1 MSPWYWKSIR
11 SILSRPD
18 SHRRLLAATE
28 LHPQKNPS
36 PEPRHQK
43 KTPGNAE
50 VTKNTDDSHPAQG
63 TRQAERAHDASGS
76 IKKPRGFPNRPV
88 VGAKGG
94 VKHGET
100 WRSQGLKSLF
110 SSWSSTAGLGHWR
123 FGSLLSH
130 NPQVRS
136 WLFNVSPPVDK
147 GLIQTF
153 SLMLDKAAGYVCRVA
168 LTKFWPN
175 FDQIMPNQ
183 PTPLTY
189 PPQKQPA
196 FGFP

>member
-28 LHPQKNPS
+28 LHPQKKPF
-36 PEPRHQK
+36 PWTTTPK
-43 KTPGNAE
+43 KKRRGNAE
-50 VTKNTDDSHPAQG
+50 VTK
-63 TRQAERAHDASGS
+63 
-76 IKKPRGFPNRPV
+76 
-88 VGAKGG
+88 
-94 VKHGET
+94 KHGWFAPPRRVRARRSARMMPQGHQETKGLSEQAYGGGKGRSET
-100 WRSQGLKSLF
+100 WWKHGGHKDSSRSFQVEVQLLVWGN
-110 SSWSSTAGLGHWR
+110 WC

-136 WLFNVSPPVDK
+136 WLFNVSPPTTPLFFVDK

-168 LTKFWPN
+168 LNQILTKLCL
-175 FDQIMPNQ
+175 INQ
-183 PTPLTY
+183 PP
-189 PPQKQPA
+189 
-196 FGFP
+196 